1 MLDLRGGG
9 GLLADPPEISVEA
22 RVAGLELPEGL
33 HPQESWEHPLS
44 DAQGFGRQVDGW
56 QVLSW

>member
-1 MLDLRGGG
+1 MGG